1 MTDGPALGAESAADS
16 PEPPTTAQRTGQRRP
31 IRYDA
36 ATATPR
42 LQRAAADH
50 GPETSQP
57 ERDPSPDENDDGT
70 DNDPTPDTE
79 GEGTGGDFA
88 DAFRANHDD
97 LGLTPEEYQAAAEA
111 LAAEADGADD
121 TDDTTD
127 NEDNEPAQSVREARY
142 RVRLRAAENEVGRL
156 QSLVEAMRRNEIQ
169 RMAEGRLA
177 DPGDLFVDFA
187 VHDCLD
193 DTDTVDPA
201 RVDTIIGKC
210 LEAHPHWAIPR
221 QPYTGPLHS
230 GASEQ
235 AATGST
241 WRDAFAPQP
250 HERG

>member
-1 MTDGPALGAESAADS
+1 MTDPAHTTSTPANGAESA
-16 PEPPTTAQRTGQRRP
+16 PEPPEPATPTQPTRRKP

-42 LQRAAADH
+42 LQAAIADAASIEAAH
-50 GPETSQP
+50 TGDLCGGDTDTDDDPHPNQGSET
-57 ERDPSPDENDDGT
+57 E
-70 DNDPTPDTE
+70 TPDTGRE
-79 GEGTGGDFA
+79 FT
-88 DAFRANHDD
+88 DAFKPDHDA
-97 LGLTPEEYQAAAEA
+97 LGLTAEEYQAAAEV
-111 LAAEADGADD
+111 LAAEADEAAEE
-121 TDDTTD
+121 T
-127 NEDNEPAQSVREARY
+127 EPAQSAREARY

-156 QSLVEAMRRNEIQ
+156 QSLVEAMQRNEIQ

-235 AATGST
+235 AATGSA